1 MEEILGFLGFS
12 LGASLG
18 VGAVRTLADGSR
30 PVVREVLKAGIRAW
44 DALSNPPTSD
54 GEAPAA
60 EPTPPARRTGR
71 RRGQPEK
78 IIIAHE

>member
-1 MEEILGFLGFS
+1 MEQILGFLGFS

-18 VGAVRTLADGSR
+18 ISAVRTVADGSR

-44 DALSNPPTSD
+44 DAVSTPSTSD
-54 GEAPAA
+54 EAAA
-60 EPTPPARRTGR
+60 VEPTTATRRTRR

-78 IIIAHE
+78 IVIAHQ